1 MDTFEYWTEVIKRMK
16 YAQLKGCTTVI
27 LTGSNEPQQD
37 RRWLEGLYLA
47 MQQLSEPFLN
57 IEIQTTG
64 ALIDLDYLKFLKA
77 MGVTTLAVSTF
88 NIFDDVKN
96 REIIECCDKNL
107 NLQKLCDDAY
117 SIGLNVRICINI
129 TNHVFTERF
138 YKSIDDF
145 ITSKIDVQIEE
156 MQKQAAVILT
166 RCSQLHA
173 SQVTFR
179 KMWSNPGT
187 PEADWI
193 KEHCTFSETLITTVN
208 DTVKANG
215 TLLRTLP
222 YGAKQYDYNGF
233 SIVTD
238 TDSMA
243 KDQNNEAIKY
253 YIIREN
259 GKMYSL
265 WDSPA
270 SLIF

>member
-1 MDTFEYWTEVIKRMK
+1 MENIQSLSICCPAPNGCINHCKTCTARQHDNPYQNKFGGCHMDTFEYWTEVIKRMK

-88 NIFDDVKN
+88 NIFDDAKN

-145 ITSKIDVQIEE
+145 ITLNESVQIED
-156 MQKQAAVILT
+156 MRKQASAILT
-166 RCSQLHA
+166 KYLFHMRSPKYH
-173 SQVTFR
+173 
-179 KMWSNPGT
+179 K
-187 PEADWI
+187 
-193 KEHCTFSETLITTVN
+193 
-208 DTVKANG
+208 
-215 TLLRTLP
+215 
-222 YGAKQYDYNGF
+222 
-233 SIVTD
+233 SIELT
-238 TDSMA
+238 
-243 KDQNNEAIKY
+243 IY
-253 YIIREN
+253 H
-259 GKMYSL
+259 
-265 WDSPA
+265 
-270 SLIF
+270 